1 MLANGHPSPK
11 LLVASESH
19 IVRTA
24 CGLFF
29 RQARVTSEAEK
40 LPPPH
45 GELIRY
51 IHVAE
56 RFGYMFHSTLD
67 SDATKSASSANSN
80 I

>member
-1 MLANGHPSPK
+1 MMLANGNPFPK

-19 IVRTA
+19 IVRIA
-24 CGLFF
+24 FELLF
-29 RQARVTSEAEK
+29 RRARLTSEAEK

-56 RFGYMFHSTLD
+56 RFRYMFHSTLD
-67 SDATKSASSANSN
+67 RVT
-80 I
+80 